1 MAEIGQDIQKAVEIL
16 RRGELIGMPTETVY
30 GLAGNAL
37 NEKTVLEIFKVKNRP
52 KFDPLIIHTDTLDKA
67 QLWIQGLPHHAKRL
81 AEAFWPGP
89 MTMLL
94 EKKSLIPDLVTSGLP
109 RVAIRIPS
117 LDMTRELLSQLDF
130 PVAAPSANP
139 FGFVSPTS
147 AQHVQDQL
155 GDQLSYILDG
165 GACAV
170 GLESTVIGFEGNE
183 VIIHRLGGLQLEQ
196 IEEAIGDKVKVQLNQ
211 SSNPS
216 APGMLK
222 SHYSPGK
229 PVIIGEIQEEL
240 TKHENA
246 GVISFDQDFGV
257 KNQVVLSSKGDLAE
271 AAAGLFAA
279 LRKMRESDVSLIL
292 TQKFP
297 DIGLGRAINDR
308 LRRAAAK

>member
-1 MAEIGQDIQKAVEIL
+1 MAKIGKSIEEAVNHLQK
-16 RRGELIGMPTETVY
+16 GEVIGMPTETVY

-37 NEKTVLEIFKVKNRP
+37 DEKAVLEIFRVKNRP
-52 KFDPLIIHTDTLDKA
+52 KFDPLIIHTDSLEKASQWVETIPEKA
-67 QLWIQGLPHHAKRL
+67 QQL
-81 AEAFWPGP
+81 ADAFWPGP
-89 MTMLL
+89 LTMLL
-94 EKKSLIPDLVTSGLP
+94 ERKPVVSDLVTSGLP
-109 RVAIRIPS
+109 RVAVRIPA
-117 LDMTRELLSQLDF
+117 LEITRELLSNLDF

-155 GDQLSYILDG
+155 GDQIPYILDG
-165 GACAV
+165 GNCQV
-170 GLESTVIGFEGNE
+170 GLESTVVGFENDE
-183 VIIHRLGGLQLEQ
+183 AVVHRLGGLQ
-196 IEEAIGDKVKVQLNQ
+196 IEEIEKVVGKVQLGLNK

-229 PVIIGEIQEEL
+229 PVIIGDIATEL
-240 TKHENA
+240 SKHENA
-246 GVISFDQDFGV
+246 GVISFEQDFGAEH
-257 KNQVVLSSKGDLAE
+257 QVILSPNGDLNE

-308 LRRAAAK
+308 LQRAAAK